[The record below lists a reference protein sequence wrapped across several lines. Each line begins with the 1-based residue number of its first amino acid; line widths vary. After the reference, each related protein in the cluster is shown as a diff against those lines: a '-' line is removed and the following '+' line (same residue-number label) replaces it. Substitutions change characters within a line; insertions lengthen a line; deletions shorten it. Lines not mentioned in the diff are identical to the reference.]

1 MIDIDWSK
9 FAIVA
14 GVVLV
19 ATLVLTLFYSG
30 GVRLLE
36 TSGATNVAARAG
48 AYVCFAICI
57 AAVLFGLWVII
68 PQFHG
73 G

>member
-1 MIDIDWSK
+1 VIDIDWSQ

-19 ATLVLTLFYSG
+19 ASIVLTLFYSG

-36 TSGATNVAARAG
+36 TAGATDVAARAG
-48 AYVCFAICI
+48 AYACFAICV

-68 PQFHG
+68 PQFH
-73 G
+73 

>member
-19 ATLVLTLFYSG
+19 ATIVLTAFYSG

-36 TSGATNVAARAG
+36 TGGATNAAARVG
-48 AYVCFAICI
+48 AFACFAICI
-57 AAVLFGLWVII
+57 AAVLFGLWVIV
-68 PQFHG
+68 PQFH
-73 G
+73 

>member
-1 MIDIDWSK
+1 MIEIQWGS
-9 FAIVA
+9 FVVVA
-14 GVVLV
+14 GVVLL
-19 ATLVLTLFYSG
+19 ATVVLTTFYAG

-36 TSGATNVAARAG
+36 AAGPSSGITRVG
-48 AYVCFAICI
+48 AYACFAVCV

-73 G
+73 

>member
-14 GVVLV
+14 AVVLLS
-19 ATLVLTLFYSG
+19 TLVMTLFYSG

-36 TSGATNVAARAG
+36 TTGTTNAAARVG
-48 AYVCFAICI
+48 AYACFGICI

-73 G
+73 

>member
-1 MIDIDWSK
+1 MDIPWNN
-9 FAIVA
+9 FALV
-14 GVVLV
+14 GGTVLV
-19 ATLVLTLFYSG
+19 ATLLLTAFYSG

-36 TSGATNVAARAG
+36 TSGGAASARRVG
-48 AYVCFAICI
+48 AYACFAVCI

-73 G
+73 

>member
-1 MIDIDWSK
+1 MIEIPWGN
-9 FAIVA
+9 FALVA
-14 GVVLV
+14 GTVLV
-19 ATLVLTLFYSG
+19 ATVLLCGAYSG

-36 TSGATNVAARAG
+36 TADGSAAGARRAG
-48 AYVCFAICI
+48 AYACFAVCI

-73 G
+73 

>member
-14 GVVLV
+14 GVVLLASV
-19 ATLVLTLFYSG
+19 VLTLFYSG

-36 TSGATNVAARAG
+36 TAGATNAVARVG
-48 AYVCFAICI
+48 AYACFAVCV
-57 AAVLFGLWVII
+57 AAVLFGLWVIV
-68 PQFHG
+68 PQLHQS
-73 G
+73 

>member
-1 MIDIDWSK
+1 MIDWSK

-14 GVVLV
+14 GVVLLASV
-19 ATLVLTLFYSG
+19 VLPTFYSG

-36 TSGATNVAARAG
+36 TEGTTSVPARVG
-48 AYVCFAICI
+48 AYACFGICI

-73 G
+73 

>member
-1 MIDIDWSK
+1 VIVIDWSK

-14 GVVLV
+14 GVVLG
-19 ATLVLTLFYSG
+19 ATILLTLVYSG

-36 TSGATNVAARAG
+36 TAGASNAVARVG
-48 AYVCFAICI
+48 AYVCFALC
-57 AAVLFGLWVII
+57 AATVLFGLWVII

-73 G
+73 S

>member
-1 MIDIDWSK
+1 MIDIKWGA
-9 FAIVA
+9 FGVVA
-14 GVVLV
+14 LVVLV
-19 ATLVLTLFYSG
+19 TVVLLTAFYSG

-36 TSGATNVAARAG
+36 TAGTSTASRVG
-48 AYVCFAICI
+48 AYACFAVCV

-73 G
+73 

>member
-14 GVVLV
+14 GVVLL
-19 ATLVLTLFYSG
+19 ATLVLTVFYSG

-36 TSGATNVAARAG
+36 TAGATNAVARVG
-48 AYVCFAICI
+48 AYVCFAVCV
-57 AAVLFGLWVII
+57 AAVLFGLWVIV
-68 PQFHG
+68 PQFH
-73 G
+73 

>member
-1 MIDIDWSK
+1 MIDIKWDS
-9 FAIVA
+9 FLIVA
-14 GVVLV
+14 GVVLLTTV
-19 ATLVLTLFYSG
+19 VLTTFYAS

-36 TSGATNVAARAG
+36 TAG
-48 AYVCFAICI
+48 APSAVTRVGAYACFAVCV

-73 G
+73 